1 MVFKHVVERDNQNVL
16 SANVCVS
23 CLCYFVF
30 HVTEIPFLFPAF
42 FIFILF
48 ICLLFVFLHDTA
60 FQTHRIDVF
69 ISLIANSDIPA
80 SIGELQ

>member
-1 MVFKHVVERDNQNVL
+1 MERDNQNVL
-16 SANVCVS
+16 SANVFVG

-42 FIFILF
+42 FIIFILF
-48 ICLLFVFLHDTA
+48 NCLLFVFLHDTA
-60 FQTHRIDVF
+60 FQTHQTDVF
-69 ISLIANSDIPA
+69 ISLISLIANSDIPA